1 MGSETKSGIANI
13 LKKYIEKEIIV
24 ESSKKEL
31 EKDLENFYENGKYRH
46 SYSEI
51 SKLILE
57 LYKNDNKN
65 NFSNKNENKIH
76 CEFTKKIS
84 EFTKKIN
91 DILLGD
97 ETVANSELKNEKSY
111 SEQINYLVAS
121 LKEIVRNNDSIK
133 NNINKLIDHLELEQ
147 LRLEYIGNEFANFN
161 NKIEKTEEDFFKRVE
176 ENKKILEEKTE
187 EVENNLSNTKFDL
200 IALTTLVFSAFTVI
214 GTNVSIVTGI
224 LSSKITLDFSKF
236 LMALLGGNII
246 IVLSIY
252 LIYLIIRRIH
262 GKLKPFWFYVNLVIL
277 ALFYI
282 AIFIIIAN
290 YDKVIILISDLLPF
304 LK

>member
-1 MGSETKSGIANI
+1 M
-13 LKKYIEKEIIV
+13 
-24 ESSKKEL
+24 
-31 EKDLENFYENGKYRH
+31 
-46 SYSEI
+46 
-51 SKLILE
+51 
-57 LYKNDNKN
+57 
-65 NFSNKNENKIH
+65 
-76 CEFTKKIS
+76 
-84 EFTKKIN
+84 
-91 DILLGD
+91 
-97 ETVANSELKNEKSY
+97 
-111 SEQINYLVAS
+111 
-121 LKEIVRNNDSIK
+121 
-133 NNINKLIDHLELEQ
+133 
-147 LRLEYIGNEFANFN
+147 
-161 NKIEKTEEDFFKRVE
+161 E

-236 LMALLGGNII
+236 LMVLLGGNII

-277 ALFYI
+277 VLFYI